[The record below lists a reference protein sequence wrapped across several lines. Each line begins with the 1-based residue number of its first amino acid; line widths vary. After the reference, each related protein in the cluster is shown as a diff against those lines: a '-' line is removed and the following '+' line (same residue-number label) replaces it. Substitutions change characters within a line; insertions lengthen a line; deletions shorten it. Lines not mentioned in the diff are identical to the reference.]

1 MPSGA
6 VPDHPNPFPF
16 WQLSKGLKTAILST
30 LSLLFPRRTS
40 WILSPA
46 LCIVRCWS
54 SSLPCKGFSG
64 QASVCRDK
72 ASHTFQCRNWVV
84 NSFCFYLSKKPEKG
98 INRQNHQRIYF
109 PKTHGQSRIHLGCTG
124 HLMFSYKLY
133 SMWLYKMGG
142 ISCLHYNLSHT
153 PALSNPLSLCSHE
166 NQTLDSAIFLGFFTL
181 FFGDKILK

>member
-6 VPDHPNPFPF
+6 VADHPNPFLF
-16 WQLSKGLKTAILST
+16 WQLSKGLKTAIWST

-72 ASHTFQCRNWVV
+72 ASHIFQCRNWVV
-84 NSFCFYLSKKPEKG
+84 NHLSRKPEKG
-98 INRQNHQRIYF
+98 INRQNHQRICF
-109 PKTHGQSRIHLGCTG
+109 PKDRWTVQDTPRLYWAPDVLIKSFITCDCTKWEGCPA
-124 HLMFSYKLY
+124 SII
-133 SMWLYKMGG
+133 
-142 ISCLHYNLSHT
+142 ISPT
-153 PALSNPLSLCSHE
+153 PLPFPTPSLCAPMK
-166 NQTLDSAIFLGFFTL
+166 TRG
-181 FFGDKILK
+181 